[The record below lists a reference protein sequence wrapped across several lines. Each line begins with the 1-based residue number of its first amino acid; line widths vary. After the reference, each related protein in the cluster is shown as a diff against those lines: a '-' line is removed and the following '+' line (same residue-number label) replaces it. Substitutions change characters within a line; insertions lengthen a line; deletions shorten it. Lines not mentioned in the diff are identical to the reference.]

1 MKVRYRM
8 EIEPLEITRNEYRKL
23 REKYRKKAIKERQ
36 KVEDVYVVVCG
47 EKCHTEEEI
56 NDWYATDYITCEQ
69 SDKFIEKL
77 NKKKAAAGEKDGLLT
92 KSEAVCKILDNSIL
106 NLEMEI
112 RDIKIKKDQERMKE
126 ERWKTAQAQG
136 RSYKE
141 FLELEEVN
149 RQSQEYEKLMDI

>member
-1 MKVRYRM
+1 M

>member
-1 MKVRYRM
+1 M
-8 EIEPLEITRNEYRKL
+8 EIEPLEIARNEYKKL
-23 REKYRKKAIKERQ
+23 REKYRKKAVIERQ

-47 EKCHTEEEI
+47 EKCYTEEEI
-56 NDWYATDYITCEQ
+56 NDWYASDYITCEQ

-106 NLEMEI
+106 NLELEI
-112 RDIKIKKDQERMKE
+112 HDIKKKKEQERMKE

-136 RSYKE
+136 CSYKE

-149 RQSQEYEKLMDI
+149 RQSQEYEKLMGI

>member
-1 MKVRYRM
+1 M

-23 REKYRKKAIKERQ
+23 RDKYRKKAIKERQ

-56 NDWYATDYITCEQ
+56 SDWYATDYITCEQ

-77 NKKKAAAGEKDGLLT
+77 NKKKSAAGEKDGLLT
-92 KSEAVCKILDNSIL
+92 KSEAVCKILDNNIL